1 MLNITVK
8 VFIYEAPPSLL
19 LTGKFCVFQEKRR
32 NSGHTTTAFIQCS
45 LVLLFT
51 FDVFIRLSRLLHKQ
65 KFSEAEKFARQ
76 FNLDVEVKG
85 KVVTQ

>member
-1 MLNITVK
+1 MFDLTVD
-8 VFIYEAPPSLL
+8 VFIYEAPPSHI
-19 LTGKFCVFQEKRR
+19 LTSKFCVFHEKTRPSR
-32 NSGHTTTAFIQCS
+32 HTATAFIQCS